1 MWGSLKENMC
11 GLEPLAFSAVR
22 LLVLIPSLVNA
33 NLISRVYGSRKAQEK
48 MEYYYK
54 SIA

>member
-1 MWGSLKENMC
+1 MWDSLKNIRVAWSPW
-11 GLEPLAFSAVR
+11 LSHQIR

-48 MEYYYK
+48 MEYCYQ
-54 SIA
+54 SSV